1 MDIYTASEVS
11 YKNGYE
17 AGVKEFTERLFD
29 NFISNVQKRYCIIGG
44 SEHSCKYTEGY
55 TVDDVLSNIDTTL
68 KELTESKNDFE
79 G

>member
-17 AGVKEFTERLFD
+17 KGIADFAKRLKD
-29 NFISNVQKRYCIIGG
+29 NIDNGELYR
-44 SEHSCKYTEGY
+44 
-55 TVDDVLSNIDTTL
+55 TVDDY
-68 KELTESKNDFE
+68 ELTITHIKNTARELTKNEAE